1 MKKAIKTFNLML
13 LLAGLCSGAAFAASA
28 PAPAAAQQQQN
39 DVAQGVVLDA
49 TGMPLAGATVSVKG
63 TGRGATTDANGRFSI
78 SGVKPG
84 ETIHV
89 SYIGYAAQDVQWT
102 GGAMD
107 FVLNEDNTAL
117 QEAVV
122 VGFGTQKKVNLT
134 GAVSQVKMEDV
145 LGDRPVTNA
154 AAALQGAIPGLTLG
168 GGSSIDGSKSMKIRG
183 TLSING
189 GSPLVLI
196 DNVEGDLDMVNPEDI
211 ESVSVL
217 KDAASAAIYGARAA
231 GGVILVTTKH
241 PKADAKF
248 KLNYNFNAGFDKRL
262 TTLEQAS
269 LTDFINAYDQA
280 GYTKTYWAG
289 NGDINRW
296 GELLAQ
302 YKADPNMAGIV
313 GDGIYKE
320 GSAVYWLSEKNLS
333 KQIFENGVMNKH
345 NLTASGGTDRIQ
357 FRIGAGYV
365 HRNGPLITN
374 HDKFVRK
381 NISTFISG
389 KVTKWFTSEA
399 NITYTNANKQ
409 MPENIAG
416 GFYSTR
422 LLNYYPEGNMPAS
435 INGADAD
442 YPTQAPDNLIR
453 LSPVSNTDRA
463 VARINLREIFTILPG
478 WTVTGEY
485 TFDRKDVNYSFYSD
499 SFKFAD
505 CQLAVKNSVEAGQ
518 DYYQKSDA
526 ITKYNAINV
535 YSNYNHTWGKHEL
548 KVMGGFNQESSDY
561 KYFYAQVKGQS
572 VPSVPSFGGGTGEKN
587 ITDSYSQYTI
597 RSGFGRINYV
607 YDNRYLFELSGRY
620 DGSSKFP
627 TDSRFG
633 FFPSGSIGWRVDQE
647 AFMAKTKSWLD
658 EFKLRASYG
667 ALGNQNISP
676 YQFSP
681 SMALNTMS
689 TSWIDGYGYVATIAT
704 PSLVNSAFTWE
715 KVRSFDFGVDLAFL
729 KNRLTATFDVFKRT
743 TKGMLAAGVEIPAIV
758 GAAAPLQN
766 VADMKTKGWEL
777 DLRWR
782 DHHGDWTYYVGFNIY
797 DQISEITKYNNE
809 SGLLSDYYVGQR
821 LGEIWGYRAD
831 GYYTIDDFDAELA
844 KGGTWKLKD
853 GVTSIQGYN
862 VQPGDVK
869 FRDLNGDGTINSG
882 ANTVEDSGDREIIGN
897 NIARY
902 QFGGNFG
909 VSWKGLS
916 LDVQFQG
923 VGKRDYWLSGAAI
936 FPFAG
941 SGAADAV
948 FQPLFYNQTDYWTA
962 KSYDPASPDYMVAAN
977 PDAALFRIY
986 GQGNCVG
993 SNTRVSDKYMTNAAY
1008 LRVKNLTLGYT
1019 FNENLIQKI
1028 RLSAA
1033 KVFMS
1038 IDNLATIKHTPKGY
1052 DPEGNGSNAID
1063 YSYPFYRTISFGV
1076 NLTF

>member
-1 MKKAIKTFNLML
+1 MKTAIKTVNLML
-13 LLAGLCSGAAFAASA
+13 LLAGLCSGAAFAASV
-28 PAPAAAQQQQN
+28 PAPAAAQQQN
-39 DVAQGVVLDA
+39 NVVTGSVVDA
-49 TGMPLAGATVSVKG
+49 TGMPLQGASVAVKG
-63 TGRGATTDANGRFSI
+63 TGHGATTDANGRFSI
-78 SGVKPG
+78 PGVKEG
-84 ETIHV
+84 ATLHI
-89 SYIGYAAQDVQWT
+89 SYIGYVAADVQWAGQPVNVT
-102 GGAMD
+102 
-107 FVLNEDNTAL
+107 LQEDNTGL
-117 QEAVV
+117 NEAVV

-196 DNVEGDLDMVNPEDI
+196 DNVEGDLDMINPEDI

-269 LTDFINAYDQA
+269 LSDFINAYDQA

-302 YKADPNMAGIV
+302 YQANPNMAGVV

-320 GSAVYWLSEKNLS
+320 DGRVYWLSEKNLS

-345 NLTASGGTDRIQ
+345 NITASGGTDRIQ

-389 KVTKWFTSEA
+389 KVTNWFTSEA
-399 NITYTNANKQ
+399 NITYTNANKK
-409 MPENIAG
+409 MPENVAG

-422 LLNYYPEGNMPAS
+422 LLNYTPEGNMPAS

-442 YPTQAPDNLIR
+442 YPTGAPDNLIM

-505 CQLAVKNSVEAGQ
+505 CQLAVKSSVEAGQ

-561 KYFYAQVKGQS
+561 KYFYAQIKGQS

-647 AFMAKTKSWLD
+647 AFMAKTKTWLD

-689 TSWIDGYGYVATIAT
+689 TSWIDGYGYVSTIAT

-743 TKGMLAAGVEIPAIV
+743 TKGMLAAGIEIPAIV

-831 GYYTIDDFDAELA
+831 GYYSIDDFDAELA

-853 GVTSIQGYN
+853 GVTSIQGAN

-869 FRDLNGDGTINSG
+869 FKDLNGDGTINSG
-882 ANTVEDSGDREIIGN
+882 ANTVEDAGDREIIGN

-923 VGKRDYWLSGAAI
+923 VAKRDYWLSGAAI

-962 KSYDPASPDYMVAAN
+962 KSYDPASPDYMVAVN
-977 PDAALFRIY
+977 PDATLFRIY
-986 GQGNCVG
+986 DQGNCVG

-1028 RLSAA
+1028 HLSAA

-1063 YSYPFYRTISFGV
+1063 YSYPFYRTVSFGV